1 MNVLESRMLTLTL
14 FLLCLTTKRLSASFN
29 TDELN
34 SINYEV
40 DILNVPVKIG
50 EERDSPVML
59 MKSKYGQDYECLL
72 PQLELKDEI
81 LDFSESAT
89 VESSDIKDLLQ
100 PLQNAP
106 CLIKTKD
113 WWTYELCYGHYIKQ
127 YHVEDSKIVGQ
138 VITLGLYDSDFDW
151 DNETNKDKS
160 SENRQKRYHSQYYN
174 NGSKCDLTGQPRN
187 AEIRFFCE
195 EDSGDYIHRVDE
207 PGTCSYLITVHTSR
221 ICNHPYLKPLP
232 SNKPQVISCSP
243 LLDSEQ
249 YQIYIEKVEE
259 DKRKAEEKRKVW
271 LAEQQERLKKL
282 KTWAQQQRLKLGEE
296 EKTEEETKKSELTE
310 VQTDT
315 IVDDDDKSQAEITK
329 ADKNLESSQKDE
341 DESVVEITNVDKDDD
356 EDILEEFEKELSS
369 MSQEEKAVLA
379 NYKKDIQKE
388 ISKQFNDLIEE
399 AEEELQQEMDTDIRD
414 ATFSKLASTLNKLIE
429 KLDKAEK
436 DVAVATKALEKAKSA
451 IIYEKKNDATDKGD
465 SETEVPEDSATL
477 DEEEGNGDILNL
489 EDNEGSKEESATDDG
504 RLRVHIRRLGQGKQ
518 GKGKLQLLRHHGLE
532 GKQKEKLEK
541 AVKEKLEQAGLDT
554 NGRRIEVKI
563 ITAGYYDDEEGK
575 DFHVLSDEE
584 TQQFQSMILTLL
596 TGNQEAVQEMERQRR
611 MEKNYHFVWGENGRE
626 NEEEE

>member
-1 MNVLESRMLTLTL
+1 MFVLSSLI
-14 FLLCLTTKRLSASFN
+14 LCCTTKLILASFN

-81 LDFSESAT
+81 LDFSEST
-89 VESSDIKDLLQ
+89 TIESNDIKDLLQ

-187 AEIRFFCE
+187 AEIRFYCE

-221 ICNHPYLKPLP
+221 ICNHPFLKPLP

-282 KTWAQQQRLKLGEE
+282 KSWAQQQRLRLGEE
-296 EKTEEETKKSELTE
+296 EKTEEETKNSESAE
-310 VQTDT
+310 VHTDA
-315 IVDDDDKSQAEITK
+315 VMDDDDKSQAEITK
-329 ADKNLESSQKDE
+329 TDKNLENVEKDD
-341 DESVVEITNVDKDDD
+341 DESVIQITNADKDDD
-356 EDILEEFEKELSS
+356 DDDILEEFEKELSS
-369 MSQEEKAVLA
+369 MSQEEKAVIA

-399 AEEELQQEMDTDIRD
+399 AEEELQQEMDTDVRD
-414 ATFSKLASTLNKLIE
+414 ATFSKLATTLNKLIE

-451 IIYEKKNDATDKGD
+451 IVHNDKKSDTTDKGD
-465 SETEVPEDSATL
+465 SEPEPEIPEEVTADDDNDDT
-477 DEEEGNGDILNL
+477 ILNM
-489 EDNEGSKEESATDDG
+489 DDSDGTKEESTTEDG
-504 RLRVHIRRLGQGKQ
+504 KLRVHIRRLGQGKQ
-518 GKGKLQLLRHHGLE
+518 AKGKLQLLRHHGLE

-554 NGRRIEVKI
+554 NGRKIEVKI

-611 MEKNYHFVWGENGRE
+611 MEKNYHFVWGENTRE